1 MVEYDI
7 VPHEGIGPIAFGMSR
22 EQSRAAM
29 GTTPESFRESGQDA
43 SETDAYHKAAFQVF
57 FGQDK
62 VEYIEL
68 SADESVTAMYKGRD
82 VFETKAQDLVNF
94 ISQEA
99 PYDPDDPEIGFS
111 YVFPKLELALW
122 RPVKPEDE
130 DDPEGQYFSTIGI
143 GCQGY
148 LSARD

>member
-1 MVEYDI
+1 
-7 VPHEGIGPIAFGMSR
+7 
-22 EQSRAAM
+22 
-29 GTTPESFRESGQDA
+29 
-43 SETDAYHKAAFQVF
+43 
-57 FGQDK
+57 
-62 VEYIEL
+62 
-68 SADESVTAMYKGRD
+68 MYKGHD

-111 YVFPKLELALW
+111 YVFPILELALW

-148 LSARD
+148 LSARA

>member
-22 EQSRAAM
+22 EQSHAAM
-29 GTTPESFRESGQDA
+29 GTTPETFRESGQDA
-43 SETDAYHKAAFQVF
+43 SETDAYHN

-68 SADESVTAMYKGRD
+68 SADESVTAMYKGHD

-99 PYDPDDPEIGFS
+99 PYDPDDPEIDFS

-122 RPVKPEDE
+122 RPVKPVAE
-130 DDPEGQYFSTIGI
+130 DDPERQCFSMIGI
-143 GCQGY
+143 GRPGY
-148 LSARD
+148 FSVRA